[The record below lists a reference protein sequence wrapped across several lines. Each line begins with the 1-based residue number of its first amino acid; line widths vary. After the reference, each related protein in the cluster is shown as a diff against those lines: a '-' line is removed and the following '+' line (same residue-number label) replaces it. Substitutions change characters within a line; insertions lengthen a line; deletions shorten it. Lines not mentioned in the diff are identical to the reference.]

1 MLCPIH
7 NRSMRAVGDSS
18 ICPACLAGASA
29 GSLQLFNDFEQ
40 RTAARDLERRL
51 TASGIPER
59 FAQSTFQNWNPT
71 TERAQQLARAMS
83 NYVNSF
89 EKQRTVRT
97 GFLFT
102 GAPGTGK
109 THIAC
114 AMASGIVGRGYTAL
128 YHSVP
133 AFTRMVKAS
142 YAKPG
147 QTDRLLRAAIETDF
161 LVLDEIDL
169 HGSSDVD
176 YNVLYDVINGRYESG
191 RAPTLL
197 ISNRSVDRL
206 VVDLDA
212 RIITRVLGSQS
223 PIVFDWESQRDARR
237 TTAAPTQV
245 RRHPVS
251 TQPTNASGEARS

>member
-1 MLCPIH
+1 M
-7 NRSMRAVGDSS
+7 
-18 ICPACLAGASA
+18 SA
-29 GSLQLFNDFEQ
+29 
-40 RTAARDLERRL
+40 A
-51 TASGIPER
+51 GIPER
-59 FAQSTFQNWNPT
+59 FSQSTFLNWNPT
-71 TERAQQLARAMS
+71 TERAQQLARAMA

-89 EKQRTVRT
+89 EKQRSVRT

-114 AMASGIVGRGYTAL
+114 AMAAGLVERGFTAL

-142 YAKPG
+142 YSKPG
-147 QTDRLLRAAIETDF
+147 QTDRLLRGAIEADF
-161 LVLDEIDL
+161 LILDEIDL

-191 RAPTLL
+191 KAPTLL

-223 PIVFDWESQRDARR
+223 PIVFDWASQRESKVAAASA
-237 TTAAPTQV
+237 TATAGPV
-245 RRHPVS
+245 RRAAAQARPATTPS
-251 TQPTNASGEARS
+251 IFPAEARQ